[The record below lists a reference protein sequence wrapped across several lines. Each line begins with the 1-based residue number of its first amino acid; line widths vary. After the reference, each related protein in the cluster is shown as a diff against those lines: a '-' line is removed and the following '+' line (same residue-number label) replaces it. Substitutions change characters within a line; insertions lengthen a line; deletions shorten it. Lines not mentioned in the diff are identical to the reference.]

1 MAKNLSLLSVGESA
15 IVSHLDGTSS
25 YATKLQ
31 LLGFTPGAKV
41 EVIRAAPMGDPI
53 QIRVRGCNLSLRRS
67 EASVICLESLN
78 D

>member
-1 MAKNLSLLSVGESA
+1 MAKNLSLLPVGESA
-15 IVSHLDGTSS
+15 TVSHIDGTSS

-41 EVIRAAPMGDPI
+41 QVVRAAPMGDPI
-53 QIRVRGCNLSLRRS
+53 QIKIRGANLSLRRS
-67 EASVICLESLN
+67 EATVVCLESAN